1 MKCHLRVSHFSALK
15 MLINL
20 IKYMPDAVHNNG
32 RVTQSRGRRMP
43 KCSGSSSS
51 RPPST
56 AAASSKQQGSQHST
70 RTTTTSSDESLLE
83 SGKSWHSL
91 YNGQNIHMLAS
102 IGFRLNKISTRK
114 EHSPRI
120 NFRSDKSQI
129 AINAKVV
136 ISDENTRSS
145 TRPPSTTYHTF
156 GSGHRSRRSPSPYS
170 PGALTTTI
178 RPQFFS
184 KLF

>member
-1 MKCHLRVSHFSALK
+1 MLRQQQQQT
-15 MLINL
+15 
-20 IKYMPDAVHNNG
+20 
-32 RVTQSRGRRMP
+32 TQH
-43 KCSGSSSS
+43 C
-51 RPPST
+51 
-56 AAASSKQQGSQHST
+56 SSKQQGSQHST

-145 TRPPSTTYHTF
+145 TPPTIYHLPHLWIGSPEQTF
-156 GSGHRSRRSPSPYS
+156 AKSILTRSAHHHHSPPVFFKTNLKYIEIYKLSEWRR
-170 PGALTTTI
+170 
-178 RPQFFS
+178 Q
-184 KLF
+184 